1 VRYGFLFFIL
11 ILTLRLGAQ
20 NNFPAIGVWREHLP
34 YHSAIDVTSSGKKIY
49 CATPFSLFS
58 VDISTDEIERISRVA
73 GLSETG
79 ISTIKYDPVSK
90 KLLIAYANSNIDM
103 IDEKGIHNIPDLK
116 RKNSSGDKTIYHI
129 FPDNDRWYLSTGLG
143 VIVVDANKSEIK
155 DSWLIGSNGN
165 FVKTNAFTKSN
176 NFFYAATKEGLKKVS
191 VTNNNPADFNNWQ
204 MVSGT
209 NGLSSSECKSV
220 MNLQNKTIALINDSL
235 FAENGNAWNLFFTNG
250 WPVVSI
256 NSSENKLF
264 VCQRKQTGESQVIVL
279 NADGTTQKTIQQ
291 PGIIAFPKNAISVNG
306 NYWIADFYD
315 GLSKWSGNNYESYK
329 LNSPEDVSSGAMTVY
344 DDILYATAGSVND
357 SWNYQYNRAGIFK
370 FAAGGWTNYNQFSF
384 PVLDSLMDFI
394 TVAVDLK
401 DQSVWAG
408 SYGGGLLHIKSN
420 GQFEIFKQNSP
431 IAQTIGDPGSY
442 RVSGLAFDHDNN
454 LWVSN
459 YGANYQL
466 HVLKKDGSWKSFSAP
481 FALNE
486 NSVSQIVID
495 DADQKW
501 IVSPKGNGLLVFNDN
516 NTIDNTAD
524 DRWKLYKEGTG
535 LGNLPS
541 ANVLSIAKDI
551 SGFIWVG
558 TSNGIAII
566 QCPNEVFTSSGCETI
581 WPVIK
586 EGNFANYLF
595 KGQEVRSIAVDGA
608 DRKWIATPDGAWL
621 VNADGDKV
629 IQHFTEDNSALL
641 SNDVKSIA
649 INGTTGEVFFATA
662 KGISSFRAAAT
673 EAEETKDNVL
683 VFPNPVPPAFNGDI
697 GIRGL
702 PKNSIVKITE
712 TNGRLV
718 YQTRS
723 LGGQATWNGKD
734 YKGRQAS
741 SGIYLVI
748 AEDENKQE
756 KVVAKIVF
764 ISK

>member
-1 VRYGFLFFIL
+1 
-11 ILTLRLGAQ
+11 LTLRLGAQ
-20 NNFPAIGVWREHLP
+20 NTFPAIGMWREHLP
-34 YHSAIDVTSSGKKIY
+34 YHSAIDVTSSDKKIY

-58 VDISTDEIERISRVA
+58 VDISTNEIERISRVA

-79 ISTIKYDPVSK
+79 ISTIKYDPASK
-90 KLLIAYANSNIDM
+90 KLLVAYANSNIDV

-129 FPDNDRWYLSTGLG
+129 FPDNGLWYLSTGLG
-143 VIVVDANKSEIK
+143 VIVVDANKLEIK

-165 FVKTNAFTKSN
+165 FVKTNAFTKN
-176 NFFYAATKEGLKKVS
+176 NNVFYAATKEGLKKVS

-204 MVSGT
+204 MASGT
-209 NGLSSSECKSV
+209 NGLSSSECRSV
-220 MNLQNKTIALINDSL
+220 MNLQNKTIALVNDSL

-256 NSSENKLF
+256 NSSENKLL
-264 VCQRKQTGESQVIVL
+264 VCQRKQSGESQVVVL
-279 NADGTTQKTIQQ
+279 NADGTIQKAIQQ
-291 PGIIAFPKNAISVNG
+291 PGIIAFPKNAISVND

-315 GLSKWSGNNYESYK
+315 GVSKWSGNNYESYK
-329 LNSPEDVSSGAMTVY
+329 LNSPEDVSSGAVTVY
-344 DDILYATAGSVND
+344 DDVLYATAGSVND
-357 SWNYQYNRAGIFK
+357 SWNYQYNRAGVFK
-370 FAAGGWTNYNQFSF
+370 FAGEDWTNYNQFSLAL
-384 PVLDSLMDFI
+384 LDTMMDFI
-394 TVAVDLK
+394 TVAVDPK
-401 DQSVWAG
+401 DQSAWAG

-431 IAQTIGDPGSY
+431 IGQTIGDPGSY
-442 RVSGLAFDHDNN
+442 RVSGLAFDRENN
-454 LWVSN
+454 LWISN
-459 YGANYQL
+459 FGSNYQL

-501 IVSPKGNGLLVFNDN
+501 IVSPKGNGLLFFNDN
-516 NTIDNTAD
+516 HTIDNTAD
-524 DRWKLYKEGTG
+524 DKWKLYKQGTG
-535 LGNLPS
+535 SGNLPS
-541 ANVLSIAKDI
+541 ANVLSIAKDK

-558 TSNGIAII
+558 TSNGIGII
-566 QCPNEVFTSSGCETI
+566 QCPNEIFTSSGCEAV

-608 DRKWIATPDGAWL
+608 DRKWIATTDGAWL

-649 INGTTGEVFFATA
+649 VNGKTGEVFFATA
-662 KGISSFRAAAT
+662 KGISSFRATAT
-673 EAEETKDNVL
+673 ETAETKNNVL
-683 VFPNPVPPAFNGDI
+683 VFPNPVPPSFNGNI

-702 PKNSIVKITE
+702 PENSIVKITE
-712 TNGRLV
+712 TNGRLI
-718 YQTRS
+718 YQARS
-723 LGGQATWNGKD
+723 LGGQAVWNGKD
-734 YKGRQAS
+734 YKGRQVS

-748 AEDENKQE
+748 AEDENRQE